1 MTLEKAVLDDDIEL
15 DETEAEEPE
24 VELDDD
30 EGEASEGEAEEA
42 DLEEG
47 ELEGNIEEAETYEA
61 EAEDD
66 YVVTIDGEAP
76 DPEDEEEARAPDW
89 VRNLRKQYREEQ
101 RRAKEL
107 EQELARLKQGSAP
120 AAQPLG
126 PKPTLEAADY
136 DTERYEK
143 ELATWYEKKRQHDER
158 QASVQQ
164 EQQAVQK
171 EWEQKLE
178 SYHSSKADLKVK
190 DYDFAEDVVQ
200 DNLSVMQQGM
210 IVQGAENPALVVY
223 ALGKNPKKAKE
234 LASITDPVKFAFAVA
249 KLETNL
255 KVTKRKAS
263 AKPEKKIS
271 GTGRPSGSVDS
282 TLERLRAEAERTGDY
297 SKVFQYKKQ
306 RRSA

>member
-1 MTLEKAVLDDDIEL
+1 MELQKAEIDDEVDFE
-15 DETEAEEPE
+15 EAEVEEPE
-24 VELDDD
+24 VEEDTDT
-30 EGEASEGEAEEA
+30 SEA
-42 DLEEG
+42 DTDAV
-47 ELEGNIEEAETYEA
+47 EAD
-61 EAEDD
+61 AEDEEED
-66 YVVTIDGEAP
+66 FVVTINGEAP
-76 DPEDEEEARAPDW
+76 DPEDEEEARAPHW
-89 VRNLRKQYREEQ
+89 VRDLRKQYREEK

-107 EQELARLKQGSAP
+107 EQKLAQMERGSAP

-143 ELATWYEKKRQHDER
+143 DLAAWYEKKRQHDER
-158 QASVQQ
+158 QISIQA

-171 EWEQKLE
+171 EWEKKLE

-190 DYDFAEDVVQ
+190 DYELAEDVVQ
-200 DNLSVMQQGM
+200 DTLSVMQQGM

-255 KVTKRKAS
+255 KVTSRKAS
-263 AKPEKKIS
+263 AKPEKKVSS

-306 RRSA
+306 KRSA

>member
-1 MTLEKAVLDDDIEL
+1 MELQKAEIDDEVDFEGA
-15 DETEAEEPE
+15 EVEEPE
-24 VELDDD
+24 VEEDTDT
-30 EGEASEGEAEEA
+30 SEA
-42 DLEEG
+42 DTDAV
-47 ELEGNIEEAETYEA
+47 EAD
-61 EAEDD
+61 AEDEEED
-66 YVVTIDGEAP
+66 FVVTINGEAP
-76 DPEDEEEARAPDW
+76 DPEDEEEARAPHW
-89 VRNLRKQYREEQ
+89 VRDLRKQYREEK

-107 EQELARLKQGSAP
+107 EQKLAQMERGSAP

-143 ELATWYEKKRQHDER
+143 DLAAWYEKKRRHDER
-158 QASVQQ
+158 QISIQA

-171 EWEQKLE
+171 EWEKKLE

-190 DYDFAEDVVQ
+190 DYELAEDVVQ
-200 DNLSVMQQGM
+200 DTLSVMQQGM

-255 KVTKRKAS
+255 KVTSRKAS
-263 AKPEKKIS
+263 AKPEKKVSS

-306 RRSA
+306 KRSA